1 MLTKVTNSMI
11 AGASINVIDYGAV
24 GDGTTDCYAAF
35 VLSYAAIPDTGG
47 TIVFPATTANKWY
60 FSQGIILNKP
70 VRIVGQLPTSSLYST
85 NTGTVLEFAADQTG
99 FTVNSYNSSGANP
112 SGTPAGNFCEIA
124 QLAIV
129 SRGGPT
135 GLLNGGTG
143 AVCDGILNRGP
154 GTRITNVWTDSFR
167 RNGIRIVAAMGSGGA
182 TEGNANLWYLNDVS
196 CLRNGG
202 DGLYIDGSDANAGL
216 ALKVN
221 CSNNLNYGI
230 VESSLLGNTYIGC
243 HTDGNTL
250 GSIVTDGATNS
261 SVFIGCYAETGE
273 ASIIA
278 PSLII
283 GGLNS
288 SSARVTAASTGLVLN
303 GTASFRGAYKYINTL
318 GAQTVGGSVGFNDS
332 SMTAQSWGA
341 SSENSSTDAWK
352 LKFDNTNNAWK
363 LQFGNSAYFEPIRY
377 INSAATL
384 YTAKG
389 LTGPVFQNG
398 YGVRNVGDTVG
409 TAKARL
415 LGTAAPVSGTYEVG
429 DIIYN
434 SAPAAG
440 GTIGWVCTT
449 AGTPGTWKTF
459 GAIAA

>member
-1 MLTKVTNSMI
+1 MI

-35 VLSYAAIPDTGG
+35 VLAYAAIPDTGG

-60 FSQGIILNKP
+60 FSQGIVLNKP
-70 VRIVGQLPTSSLYST
+70 VRIVGQLPTSSLYVT

-99 FTVNSYNSSGANP
+99 FTVNSYNSPGANP
-112 SGTPAGNFCEIA
+112 SGTPAGNFCEIV

-143 AVCDGILNRGP
+143 AACDGILNRGP

-167 RNGIRIVAAMGSGGA
+167 RNGIRIAAAIGSGGV
-182 TEGNANLWYLNDVS
+182 TEGNANLWYLSDVS

-202 DGLYIDGSDANAGL
+202 DGLYIDGADANAGL

-221 CSNNLNYGI
+221 CSNNLGYGI
-230 VESSLLGNTYIGC
+230 VESSFLGNTYIGC

-278 PSLII
+278 PSLMI

-288 SSARVTAASTGLVLN
+288 SSERVTAASTGLVLN
-303 GTASFRGAYKYINTL
+303 GSASFRGSYKHINAKGT
-318 GAQTVGGSVGFNDS
+318 QTVGGSVGKNDTS
-332 SMTAQSWGA
+332 LSAFTWGA
-341 SSENSSTDAWK
+341 SSETVTTDAWK
-352 LKFDNTNNAWK
+352 LKFLSTENAWVI
-363 LQFGNSAYFEPIRY
+363 QYADAVAFEPIRY
-377 INSAATL
+377 LNSAATL
-384 YTAKG
+384 YTDKG

-398 YGVRNVGDTVG
+398 YGIRNFGDAAG
-409 TAKARL
+409 SAKVRL
-415 LGTAAPVSGTYEVG
+415 LAALAPVSGTYQVG
-429 DIIYN
+429 DIVYN
-434 SAPAAG
+434 NAPAAG